1 MKRFLHRRFFV
12 VTVSLLVI
20 VVAVAWYFTQRT
32 AEDHRATVIVE
43 SGIVRQTVAVSA
55 ALKAENTAELAFPTS
70 GTITGV
76 FVRKG
81 DVVAT
86 GTRLVTLD
94 AAALQAEVLD
104 AEASLAAARADR
116 AALLAGVRSETR
128 AVSGEAIT
136 LKEEALALTIA
147 QEAQKVQ
154 NAYRTLLS
162 SGLAAYTNKTTESAT
177 PPTISGT
184 YTCNNSGSYTLTF
197 YRSSSASGYS
207 VRVTGLETGVYSVSS
222 DQSLPFGSC
231 GLKVSITAGENYHN
245 SIWTVPV
252 PNTSASVYTTN
263 KNTYEL
269 ALTSRDSAIELAQR
283 ELALAQA
290 QGAETTAPARNEDLA
305 QKDALV
311 AQAMARLARAR
322 AIAKDS
328 ALIAPFAGTV
338 VSVDAV
344 AGEAVSS
351 VPIITLLSADRYE
364 LIARVPEIDVGKLRL
379 DQTATV
385 MFDTAPQETLTARI
399 DFISPSATVIDGVS
413 YYEARLAL
421 TSTPDWLRS
430 GLNADVDIIIAE
442 QSGLRIPRRFLSTTQ
457 DGYTVTRAHADDTS
471 SSQPVTVTL
480 IGNDGYALVEG
491 VSAGDT
497 LIAP

>member
-1 MKRFLHRRFFV
+1 MKRFLHRRSFTIIATGVFLCVGV
-12 VTVSLLVI
+12 VWFLTH
-20 VVAVAWYFTQRT
+20 RT
-32 AEDHRATVIVE
+32 TEDSRATVSVE
-43 SGIVRQTVAVSA
+43 SGTVRQTVAVSA
-55 ALKAENTAELAFPTS
+55 AIRAENTAELAFPTS

-104 AEASLAAARADR
+104 AQAALAAAQADR
-116 AALLAGVRSETR
+116 AALLAGARSETR
-128 AVSGEAIT
+128 TVSGESIA
-136 LKEEALALTIA
+136 LKKEALALTTTE
-147 QEAQKVQ
+147 EAQKVQ

-162 SGLAAYTNKTTESAT
+162 AGLAAYTNKTNERAT

-184 YTCNNSGSYTLTF
+184 YTCDSTGAYTLTF

-207 VRVTGLETGVYSVSS
+207 VRVTGLENGTYSVSS
-222 DQSLPFGSC
+222 EQALPFGNC
-231 GLKVSITAGENYHN
+231 GLKLSITAGDNYHN
-245 SIWTVPV
+245 SVWTVPV
-252 PNTSASVYTTN
+252 PNTNASSYTTN
-263 KNTYEL
+263 RNAYEL
-269 ALTSRDSAIELAQR
+269 ALTNRDSAIELAQR
-283 ELALAQA
+283 ELTLTQA
-290 QGAETTAPARNEDLA
+290 QGAETTAPARSEDLA
-305 QKDALV
+305 QKDAAV
-311 AQAMARLARAR
+311 AQAAARLARAR

-328 ALIAPFAGTV
+328 ALVAPFAGTV

-344 AGEAVSS
+344 TGEAVTTA
-351 VPIITLLSADRYE
+351 PIVTLLSADRYE

-385 MFDTAPQETLTARI
+385 VFDTAPQETLVAQI

-442 QSGLRIPRRFLSTTQ
+442 ASGLRVPRRFLSTV
-457 DGYTVTRAHADDTS
+457 DGGYTVTFAQSDGTMVN
-471 SSQPVTVTL
+471 QPVTVTL
-480 IGNDGYALVEG
+480 LGNDGYALVEG
-491 VSAGDT
+491 VSAGDV
-497 LIAP
+497 LVAP